1 MGEIRPF
8 RIETIFMKMF
18 ISCAEILLLIKSSF
32 GPGSSTVVSLAVLS
46 SLTFSVSV
54 VTQIIYK
61 SHSIAKF
68 QMDSKRGDYSC
79 LFDNLT
85 LCA

>member
-46 SLTFSVSV
+46 SLKFFSVSC
-54 VTQIIYK
+54 
-61 SHSIAKF
+61 SAD
-68 QMDSKRGDYSC
+68 M
-79 LFDNLT
+79 FDNLCT
-85 LCA
+85 